1 VKLSEIKRK
10 LAKKKELLRMFQR
23 RLENGRIVVIDDN
36 NVELSRKEY
45 VIREFSNNDRSRGEI
60 AKELEISYQIVFSY
74 TKGLQNSHHNE
85 NTNGRSIMIAD
96 VTRKQY
102 VIDEFN
108 KNRSRG
114 EIAKELGISYQ
125 IVFSY
130 TKGLQNSK
138 TDERSERLSAKYE
151 EFNKK
156 HAK

>member
-1 VKLSEIKRK
+1 
-10 LAKKKELLRMFQR
+10 MFQG

-45 VIREFSNNDRSRGEI
+45 VIREFCEKDRKRADI

-74 TKGLQNSHHNE
+74 TKGLTNSHHNE
-85 NTNGRSIMIAD
+85 NTNGRSIMIND
-96 VTRKQY
+96 VTRKEY
-102 VIDEFN
+102 VINEFN

-114 EIAKELGISYQ
+114 DIAKELGISYQ

-130 TKGLQNSK
+130 TKNLQNSK
-138 TDERSERLSAKYE
+138 TDERRERLNVKYE

>member
-1 VKLSEIKRK
+1 
-10 LAKKKELLRMFQR
+10 MFQR

-45 VIREFSNNDRSRGEI
+45 VIREFCENDRSRGEI
-60 AKELEISYQIVFSY
+60 AKELEVSYQIIFSY
-74 TKGLQNSHHNE
+74 TKDLKNSHHNE
-85 NTNGRSIMIAD
+85 DTNGRSIMIND
-96 VTRKQY
+96 VTRKEY
-102 VIDEFN
+102 VINEFN

-130 TKGLQNSK
+130 TKNLQNSK
-138 TDERSERLSAKYE
+138 TDERRERLSTKYE

-156 HAK
+156 HTK

>member
-1 VKLSEIKRK
+1 
-10 LAKKKELLRMFQR
+10 MFQR

-45 VIREFSNNDRSRGEI
+45 VIREFCEKNRSRGEI
-60 AKELEISYQIVFSY
+60 AKELNVSYQIIFSY
-74 TKGLQNSHHNE
+74 TKNLQNSHHNE
-85 NTNGRSIMIAD
+85 NTNGRSIMIED
-96 VTRKQY
+96 KTRKQY

-114 EIAKELGISYQ
+114 EIAKELNVSYQ

-130 TKGLQNSK
+130 TKNLQNSK
-138 TDERSERLSAKYE
+138 TDERSARLNAKYE

>member
-1 VKLSEIKRK
+1 
-10 LAKKKELLRMFQR
+10 MFQR

-45 VIREFSNNDRSRGEI
+45 VIREFCEKDRKRADI
-60 AKELEISYQIVFSY
+60 AKELDISYQIVFSY
-74 TKGLQNSHHNE
+74 TKDLKNSHHNE
-85 NTNGRSIMIAD
+85 NTNGRSIMIED
-96 VTRKQY
+96 KTRKQY

-114 EIAKELGISYQ
+114 DIAKELNVSYQ

-130 TKGLQNSK
+130 TKDLRNST
-138 TDERSERLSAKYE
+138 TDERSARLNAKYE

-156 HAK
+156 RAK

>member
-1 VKLSEIKRK
+1 
-10 LAKKKELLRMFQR
+10 MFQR

-45 VIREFSNNDRSRGEI
+45 VIREFCENDRSRGEI
-60 AKELEISYQIVFSY
+60 AKELEVSYQIIFSY
-74 TKGLQNSHHNE
+74 TKDLKNSHHNE
-85 NTNGRSIMIAD
+85 DTNGRSIMIND
-96 VTRKQY
+96 VTRKEY
-102 VIDEFN
+102 VINEFN

-130 TKGLQNSK
+130 TKNLQNSK
-138 TDERSERLSAKYE
+138 TDERRERLSAKYD

-156 HAK
+156 HTK

>member
-1 VKLSEIKRK
+1 MI
-10 LAKKKELLRMFQR
+10 QR

-45 VIREFSNNDRSRGEI
+45 VIREFCENDRSRGEI
-60 AKELEISYQIVFSY
+60 AKELEVSYQIIFSY
-74 TKGLQNSHHNE
+74 TKDLKNSHHNE
-85 NTNGRSIMIAD
+85 DTNGRSIMIND
-96 VTRKQY
+96 VTRKEY
-102 VIDEFN
+102 VINEFN

-130 TKGLQNSK
+130 TKNLQNSK
-138 TDERSERLSAKYE
+138 TDERRERLSAKYD

-156 HAK
+156 HTK

>member
-1 VKLSEIKRK
+1 
-10 LAKKKELLRMFQR
+10 MFQR

-45 VIREFSNNDRSRGEI
+45 VIREFCENDRSRGEI
-60 AKELEISYQIVFSY
+60 AQELEVSYQIIFSY
-74 TKGLQNSHHNE
+74 TKDLKNSHHNE
-85 NTNGRSIMIAD
+85 DTNGRSIMIND
-96 VTRKQY
+96 VTRKEY
-102 VIDEFN
+102 VINEFN

-130 TKGLQNSK
+130 TKNLQNSK
-138 TDERSERLSAKYE
+138 TDERRERLSAKYD

-156 HAK
+156 HTK